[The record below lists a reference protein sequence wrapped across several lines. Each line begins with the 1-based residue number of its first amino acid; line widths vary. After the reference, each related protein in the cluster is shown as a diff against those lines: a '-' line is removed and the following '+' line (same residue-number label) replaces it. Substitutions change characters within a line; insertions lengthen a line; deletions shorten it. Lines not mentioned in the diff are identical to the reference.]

1 LPVGQAKSRRECTL
15 KLGIRSKL
23 FLVSLGL
30 IILSVAIANAYLTRA
45 LDRDM
50 TERIRQELLVRL
62 HLIERDAA
70 MATAALDDMTSWD
83 ELADDLGSRAQARV
97 TIIRKDGVVL
107 GESDVDMPVL
117 GLLDNHAHRPEIRDA
132 LARGEGSST
141 RFSDTVRRRMLYVA
155 VPFHR
160 HGSVVGF
167 ARIARSLTEV
177 DTAIG
182 QVRRTIFFAS
192 GLTLLVAIVV
202 SSVAAHRIS
211 KTVLVLTDA
220 ARRMAAG
227 DLAVRTRAEGS
238 DEVAE
243 LGRAL
248 DHLAESLQT
257 ALEDLRAER
266 DRMGRVL
273 DSMREGVLLLD
284 SENRVQ
290 LANPALRE
298 MLLLDR
304 DIVGK
309 TQLEIVR
316 NAELKRI
323 LDTARDGSAPAS
335 GEIEVGDLKPRRLLV
350 HAIGLPDDET
360 SGVLAVFVDVTELRR
375 LESMR
380 RDFVGN
386 VSHELRTPIT
396 AVRSAAETLRV
407 ALESGPQASATFV
420 GIIERNAE
428 RLHRLVEDL
437 LDLSRIESREFRLNL
452 ETVDLH
458 PVADHVVTLLR
469 PNAERKRMRL
479 VVDIPPGTAPAR
491 AARRALEQVLSNL
504 VDNAVK
510 YGLEGGSVTLRA
522 QSEASTVRVSVE
534 DDGPGVEAKHLP
546 RLFERFYRV
555 DAGRSREVGGT
566 GLGLSIVKHLVEAM
580 GGTVG
585 VESTP
590 GKGSRFSVTLPRA

>member
-1 LPVGQAKSRRECTL
+1 L

-30 IILSVAIANAYLTRA
+30 IVLSVAVANAYLTRA
-45 LDRDM
+45 LDTDM

-62 HLIERDAA
+62 RLIERDAVNT
-70 MATAALDDMTSWD
+70 TAALDDFASWD
-83 ELADDLGSRAQARV
+83 ELADDLGHRAQARV
-97 TIIRKDGVVL
+97 TIIRKDGLVL
-107 GESDVDMPVL
+107 GDSSVDVLDLASV
-117 GLLDNHAHRPEIRDA
+117 DNHARRPEVIDA
-132 LARGEGSST
+132 LAHGEGSST
-141 RFSDTVRRRMLYVA
+141 RFSDTVRRRMMYVA
-155 VPFHR
+155 VPFR
-160 HGSVVGF
+160 RASGVVGF
-167 ARIARSLTEV
+167 ARIARPLTEV

-192 GLTLLVAIVV
+192 GLTLLVAIVF

-211 KTVLVLTDA
+211 RTLLELTDA

-227 DLAVRTRAEGS
+227 DLTLRTRAVGT

-248 DHLAESLQT
+248 DQLAASLQT
-257 ALEDLRAER
+257 ALQELRAER
-266 DRMGRVL
+266 DRMSRVL
-273 DSMREGVLLLD
+273 DGMREGVLLLD

-304 DIVGK
+304 DIAGK
-309 TQLEIVR
+309 TQLEVVR

-323 LDTARDGSAPAS
+323 LDEAQASGAPEA

-350 HAIGLPDDET
+350 HAIGLPDGNG
-360 SGVLAVFVDVTELRR
+360 GVLAVFVDVTDLRR
-375 LESMR
+375 LESLR

-396 AVRSAAETLRV
+396 AVRSAAETLRL
-407 ALESGPQASATFV
+407 ALDSGPEASATFV
-420 GIIERNAE
+420 DIIERNAE

-437 LDLSRIESREFRLNL
+437 LDLSRIESREFRLTL
-452 ETVDLH
+452 ETVNLRE
-458 PVADHVVTLLR
+458 VADHVVTFLQ
-469 PNAERKRMRL
+469 PNAEGKRMRL
-479 VVDIPPGTAPAR
+479 IVDIPEATAPAR

-510 YGLEGGSVTLRA
+510 YGLENGSVTLRA
-522 QSEASTVRVSVE
+522 VIEGSSVRISVE

-555 DAGRSREVGGT
+555 DAGRSRAVGGT

>member
-1 LPVGQAKSRRECTL
+1 L

-30 IILSVAIANAYLTRA
+30 IVFSVAIANAYLTRA
-45 LDRDM
+45 LDTDM
-50 TERIRQELLVRL
+50 TERIRLELLVRL

-70 MATAALDDMTSWD
+70 TSTAALDDMARWD
-83 ELADDLGSRAQARV
+83 ELADDLGRRAQARV
-97 TIIRKDGVVL
+97 TIIREDGIVL
-107 GESDVDMPVL
+107 GDSDVATSAL
-117 GLLDNHAHRPEIRDA
+117 GSVDNHARRPEVIQAR
-132 LARGEGSST
+132 ARGEGSAT
-141 RFSDTVRRRMLYVA
+141 RFSDTVRRRMVYVA
-155 VPFHR
+155 VPFR
-160 HGSVVGF
+160 RDGEIVGF
-167 ARIARSLTEV
+167 ARIARPLTEV

-192 GLTLLVAIVV
+192 GITLLLAIVF
-202 SSVAAHRIS
+202 SSIAAQRIS
-211 KTVLVLTDA
+211 KTVLDMAIA

-227 DLAVRTRAEGS
+227 DLAVRTHATGT

-248 DHLAESLQT
+248 DQLATNLQT
-257 ALEDLRAER
+257 ALQDLRAER

-273 DSMREGVLLLD
+273 DGMREGVLLLD
-284 SENRVQ
+284 GENRVQ

-298 MLLLDR
+298 MLLLDS
-304 DIVGK
+304 DIMGK

-323 LDTARDGSAPAS
+323 LDTAQASGAPSS
-335 GEIEVGDLKPRRLLV
+335 GEIELGDLKPRRLLV
-350 HAIGLPDDET
+350 HAMGLPDDG
-360 SGVLAVFVDVTELRR
+360 GVLAVFVDVTDLRR
-375 LESMR
+375 LESLR

-437 LDLSRIESREFRLNL
+437 LDLSRIESREFQLNL
-452 ETVDLH
+452 ETVDLSA
-458 PVADHVVTLLR
+458 VADHVVTLLK

-479 VVDIPPGTAPAR
+479 VLAVPQATAPVR

-504 VDNAVK
+504 VDNGVK
-510 YGLEGGSVTLRA
+510 YGLENGNVTLRA
-522 QSEASTVRVSVE
+522 VTEATTVRISVE

-546 RLFERFYRV
+546 RLFERFFRV

>member
-1 LPVGQAKSRRECTL
+1 L

-30 IILSVAIANAYLTRA
+30 IVLSVAIANAYLTRA

-50 TERIRQELLVRL
+50 TERIRRELLVRL
-62 HLIERDAA
+62 RLIERDAA

-97 TIIRKDGVVL
+97 TIIRKDGLVL

-117 GLLDNHAHRPEIRDA
+117 GLLDNHAHRPEVRDA
-132 LARGEGSST
+132 LARGQGSST

-160 HGSVVGF
+160 DGIVVGF
-167 ARIARSLTEV
+167 ARIARPLTEV
-177 DTAIG
+177 DMAIG

-192 GLTLLVAIVV
+192 ALTLLVAIVF
-202 SSVAAHRIS
+202 SSIAAHRIS

-323 LDTARDGSAPAS
+323 LDTARDGGAPAS

-350 HAIGLPDDET
+350 HAIGLPDDEA

-420 GIIERNAE
+420 DIIERNAE

-452 ETVDLH
+452 ETVDLQ

-479 VVDIPPGTAPAR
+479 VVDIHPGTPPAR

-522 QSEASTVRVSVE
+522 QSEASAVRVSIE

>member
-1 LPVGQAKSRRECTL
+1 L

-30 IILSVAIANAYLTRA
+30 IVASVAIATAYLTRA
-45 LDRDM
+45 LDADM

-62 HLIERDAA
+62 RLIERDAA
-70 MATAALDDMTSWD
+70 TSAAALDDTARWD
-83 ELADDLGSRAQARV
+83 ELADELGRRAQARV
-97 TIIRKDGVVL
+97 TIIRKDGLVL
-107 GESDVDMPVL
+107 GDSDVALPHL
-117 GLLDNHAHRPEIRDA
+117 ASLDNHARRPEVLAA
-132 LARGEGSST
+132 LARGEGSSA

-155 VPFHR
+155 VPFR
-160 HGSVVGF
+160 RGGEVVGF
-167 ARIARSLTEV
+167 ARIARPLTEV

-182 QVRRTIFFAS
+182 QVRRLIFLAS
-192 GLTLLVAIVV
+192 GLTLLAAVV
-202 SSVAAHRIS
+202 FSSLAALRVS
-211 KTVLVLTDA
+211 KRVLLLTDA

-227 DLAVRTRAEGS
+227 DLAVRTQTGGN
-238 DEVAE
+238 DEVTE

-248 DHLAESLQT
+248 DQLAANLQT
-257 ALEDLRAER
+257 AVEDLRAER

-273 DSMREGVLLLD
+273 DGMREGVLLLD

-323 LDTARDGSAPAS
+323 LDTARASGAPAS

-350 HAIGLPDDET
+350 HAIDLPDGAG
-360 SGVLAVFVDVTELRR
+360 GVLAVIVDVTELRR
-375 LESMR
+375 LESLR
-380 RDFVGN
+380 RDFVAN

-396 AVRSAAETLRV
+396 AVRSAAETLKM
-407 ALESGPQASATFV
+407 AIESGPQASATFV
-420 GIIERNAE
+420 DIIDRNAE

-452 ETVDLH
+452 ETVELG
-458 PVADHVVTLLR
+458 PLADHVVTLLR
-469 PNAERKRMRL
+469 PNAERKHMRL
-479 VVDIPPGTAPAR
+479 LVDISPAAAPAR

-504 VDNAVK
+504 VDNAIK
-510 YGLEGGSVTLRA
+510 YGLDNGSVTLRVLGEGP
-522 QSEASTVRVSVE
+522 SVCLSVE
-534 DDGPGVEAKHLP
+534 DDGPGIGPKHLP

-555 DAGRSREVGGT
+555 DAGRSREIGGT

-590 GKGSRFSVTLPRA
+590 GNGSRFSVTLPRA